1 MAFIASNGLTE
12 DGTSRTIEAGGMTVH
27 YHDIGTGE
35 PVLCLCTPMAPAN
48 RRVERCCP
56 RHYRPADQ
64 HIQGA
69 RCWG

>member
-12 DGTSRTIEAGGMTVH
+12 EGTSRTIEAGGMTGH
-27 YHDIGTGE
+27 YHDIGC
-35 PVLCLCTPMAPAN
+35 VAPMLYFPLGRPAW
-48 RRVERCCP
+48 RVERCCP